1 MTLTESGTRA
11 GKQQRD
17 QPYAGLTMKH
27 TTFSSIRFLALSA
40 LIASVP
46 ALRAADQIQV
56 RWDQL
61 CQVAHDRQLTITT
74 ATGETVSG
82 SCMSSN
88 VDEIAISSKDRKIVK
103 IARSALQRI
112 QMSHS
117 NNGHQLSAL
126 GHTMQK
132 GLRTGND
139 WLWSPQAPLG
149 IVAIPATLAW
159 GAFAAPF
166 CLLHDMFHDDP
177 SPQEVNVL

>member
-1 MTLTESGTRA
+1 VTLTESGTRA